1 MKDEALHRALEAL
14 LINCGGNT
22 EGIGKEAIT
31 AIKQALAA
39 PTVQEPI
46 GYLFQHEET
55 GLTMVVDVQQVEWG
69 FEKNN
74 PRHQKIGPVYTT
86 PPAAQPA
93 VPEGWKLVPKEPT
106 HGMVKAF
113 QDAMSL
119 EFGMRTT
126 AGYHARVYSA
136 MLAAAPAAQPSPMQE
151 PVAIDGNTSDGYHTF
166 NELYEFRKVYNAA
179 LFNEWA
185 AGGKCSVHKSWRHH
199 DGELCF
205 GGGWFIVV
213 AVLPDGQISNHYEAK
228 DWDLFAVPE
237 TERAL
242 FEFDGHT
249 GADVVE
255 RLKTYTTP
263 PAQPA
268 PVQEPVAWMKEGW
281 GPDCGPYIEFYRD
294 DEMGWRDRK
303 EWTPLYTT
311 PPAAQPAP
319 VPLTDDQIEEIANDF
334 EEGYV
339 FLYRS
344 FARAIEAAHSITAAP
359 EKGN

>member
-1 MKDEALHRALEAL
+1 MGLLSAWLEHERGDSMSKDEHKDAIEVSIIFH
-14 LINCGGNT
+14 
-22 EGIGKEAIT
+22 EGQRMFAVPK
-31 AIKQALAA
+31 
-39 PTVQEPI
+39 
-46 GYLFQHEET
+46 
-55 GLTMVVDVQQVEWG
+55 
-69 FEKNN
+69 
-74 PRHQKIGPVYTT
+74 
-86 PPAAQPA
+86 QPA
-93 VPEGWKLVPKEPT
+93 PV
-106 HGMVKAF
+106 
-113 QDAMSL
+113 
-119 EFGMRTT
+119 
-126 AGYHARVYSA
+126 
-136 MLAAAPAAQPSPMQE
+136 QE

-166 NELYEFRKVYNAA
+166 NELYEFRKAYNAA

-303 EWTPLYTT
+303 EWTPLYHTPPAQEFVCSTGLCHYRKPQEEPAQEPEIVQRVKRYAGQTMRTARNPNITARECIELANWIVAT
-311 PPAAQPAP
+311 PPAAERQW
-319 VPLTDDQIEEIANDF
+319 VGLTDEEQSLLWEISRAALPRYATF
-334 EEGYV
+334 
-339 FLYRS
+339 YRL
-344 FARAIEAAHSITAAP
+344 IEAKLK
-359 EKGN
+359 EKNTC